1 MFSYLFSFHP
11 LRPHSSCICCHRTVA
26 VHVVCRCRVR
36 LQSSTGLRQGKLCEG
51 QRRAR
56 CGIRVRCFP
65 WTNRSST
72 APGSTTFV
80 FIRILLKI
88 DAIDIIC
95 FSFSFSCSLC
105 PLRQFQMLPKQ
116 CSWFPVRHLAIL
128 RRLVHRPTTRKS
140 CVVFLPIPKLCPH
153 RKSNLFFS

>member
-88 DAIDIIC
+88 DAIDIIM
-95 FSFSFSCSLC
+95 F
-105 PLRQFQMLPKQ
+105 QFQFQLFTLSIKTVSNVAKTVFMVSSASPCNPSTVGSSPDNKEIMR
-116 CSWFPVRHLAIL
+116 CFP
-128 RRLVHRPTTRKS
+128 
-140 CVVFLPIPKLCPH
+140 
-153 RKSNLFFS
+153 SNSKIMSTS

>member
-51 QRRAR
+51 QRRTR

-72 APGSTTFV
+72 APST
-80 FIRILLKI
+80 RIHH
-88 DAIDIIC
+88 IC
-95 FSFSFSCSLC
+95 FHTDPSKNRCDRYNMF
-105 PLRQFQMLPKQ
+105 QFQFQLFTLSIKTVSNVAKTVFMVSSASPCNPSTVGSSPDNKEIMR
-116 CSWFPVRHLAIL
+116 CFP
-128 RRLVHRPTTRKS
+128 
-140 CVVFLPIPKLCPH
+140 
-153 RKSNLFFS
+153 SNSKIMSTS